1 MASRL
6 TEEQQLAKTSALN
19 LQDGQVLVVNSVAGS
34 GKTRTL
40 KNIGSALTDCSSV
53 LMMAFNVSIAAE
65 LSKDAI
71 SGEIVKTFHSW
82 IKAETKGYLFL
93 DPDIKP
99 VKALTSTISNR
110 SIRYPIEL
118 LVTAMI
124 NAGYGLPGNN
134 ITIEEVFKT
143 KGILKPKNARV
154 EEIYRYAGNIFD
166 QLIRRVDNNNFDL
179 LLWNYADM
187 LISGKIEIITNYERV
202 LVDEFQDFN
211 YVQLRILQ
219 EIQKKNNCAI
229 VFVGDENQ
237 AIYQFRGACD
247 ETLNK
252 IYEMFN
258 VVKEVHLTKSFRC
271 SGEVIKIAQK
281 YVSRIKGDAEPGKV
295 FYVTEDFLIEKAEI
309 TDMVLCR
316 FNKRLM
322 DVGLKLV
329 SKGIP
334 VLLKN
339 TKIIT
344 EVFNQLEYSK
354 FKSLA
359 ALHSWVKTELE
370 TARTL
375 EDIAS
380 RSARCDFVET
390 VSAIGEKI
398 LRKEETFDSIK
409 EKFLDGNESN
419 SVILSTIHM
428 AKGREFNRVYFLD
441 YLELTKKAMI
451 KAELNAIYVGVT
463 RAINELYLL

>member
-6 TEEQQLAKTSALN
+6 TDEQQLAKTSALG
-19 LQDGQVLVVNSVAGS
+19 LKDGEVLVVNSVAGS
-34 GKTRTL
+34 GKTKTL
-40 KNIGSALTDCSSV
+40 RDIGSALTDFNSV
-53 LMMAFNVSIAAE
+53 LMMAFNVAIAAE
-65 LSKDAI
+65 LNKNAI

-82 IKAETKGYLFL
+82 VKAETTGYLIL
-93 DPDIKP
+93 DTEIKP
-99 VKALTSTISNR
+99 VKALTSTITNR

-118 LVTAMI
+118 LVNAMI
-124 NAGYGLPGNN
+124 NAGYGLTGNN
-134 ITIEEVFKT
+134 VTVDEIFKS
-143 KGILKPKNARV
+143 KGILKPKNADIHK
-154 EEIYRYAGNIFD
+154 IYRHAENIFSEVTRKID
-166 QLIRRVDNNNFDL
+166 LNNFDL

-187 LISGKIEIITNYERV
+187 LINGTIKPVNIYNKI

-219 EIQKKNNCAI
+219 EVQKMTGCAI

-271 SGEVIKIAQK
+271 SGEVVKVAQK
-281 YVSRIKGDAEPGKV
+281 YVSRIKGDEEPGRV
-295 FYVTEDFLIEKAEI
+295 FYVTEEFLVEKAEI
-309 TDMVLCR
+309 TDIVLCR

-322 DVGLKLV
+322 DIGLKLV
-329 SKGIP
+329 AKGIP
-334 VLLKN
+334 VVLKN

-354 FKSLA
+354 FATLA
-359 ALHSWVKTELE
+359 SLHSWVKSELE

-375 EDIAS
+375 EDAS
-380 RSARCDFVET
+380 ARSARCDFVET
-390 VSAIGEKI
+390 VGNIGERI
-398 LRKEETFDSIK
+398 LKGEETFRTLK
-409 EKFLDGNESN
+409 EKFLEGDESN

-428 AKGREFNRVYFLD
+428 AKGREFKRVFFLD

-463 RAINELYLL
+463 RAIEELYLL